1 MTTPEPGAPTS
12 AFHLRGGTPF
22 FASQYDQRL
31 HYSLYIPRS
40 LGDRAA
46 PLVVVQHG
54 TARTAARYRDAL
66 RAFADT
72 NGVVVLV
79 PLFPAGLMDP
89 DDLHNFK
96 FIEYRGIRFDRA
108 LLAIIDEVAER
119 FPVSAERFYLHGFS
133 GGGQFVHRFYYLHPH
148 RLAGV
153 SIGAPG
159 RITELDDALPWW
171 LGTGGM
177 EERFGVSVDRE
188 ALRRVPVHMVVGADD
203 TETWEINNPGESN
216 WMDGAEKTGST
227 RVERLR
233 TLERSLTSEGIS
245 VRFDLVP
252 DVGHRGTLVLP
263 AVEAF
268 FAELIRRERIASAT
282 GSTAT
287 TTEETQR

>member
-22 FASQYDQRL
+22 FASRYDQRL
-31 HYSLYIPRS
+31 HYSLYIPR
-40 LGDRAA
+40 GMQDTAA

-66 RAFADT
+66 RKFADD
-72 NGVVVLV
+72 NDVVVLV
-79 PLFPAGLMDP
+79 PLFPAGLTDP

-96 FIEYRGIRFDRA
+96 FIEYDGTRFDHA
-108 LLAIIDEVAER
+108 LLAIVDEVAER
-119 FPVSAERFYLHGFS
+119 FPVSAEQFYLHGFS
-133 GGGQFVHRFYYLHPH
+133 GGGQFAHRFYYLHPQ

-159 RITELDDALPWW
+159 RITELDDSLPWW
-171 LGTGGM
+171 LGTQGM
-177 EERFGVSVDRE
+177 EERFGVRIDLD

-216 WMDGAEKTGST
+216 WMDGAEATGST

-233 TLERSLTSEGIS
+233 TLERGLTAQGID

-252 DVGHRGTLVLP
+252 GVAHRGTLVLP
-263 AVEAF
+263 AVEEF
-268 FAELIRRERIASAT
+268 FADLIRRDRLSAAS
-282 GSTAT
+282 GSTT
-287 TTEETQR
+287 TTHEEIQR